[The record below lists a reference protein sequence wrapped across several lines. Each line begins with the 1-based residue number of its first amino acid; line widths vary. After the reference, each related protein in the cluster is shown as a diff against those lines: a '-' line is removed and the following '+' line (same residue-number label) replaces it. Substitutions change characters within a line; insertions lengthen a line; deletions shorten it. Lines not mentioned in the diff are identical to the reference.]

1 MADILVPGKLT
12 PELIE
17 ILGMPNFQSAPIAR
31 AFRASGR
38 AEIKSRFE
46 DEQAFVLH
54 WLLGLHAEH
63 GTAWREAASKVLE
76 AVIAEAKARAAEGAG
91 GARG

>member
-1 MADILVPGKLT
+1 MADILVPGALT
-12 PELIE
+12 PDLIE
-17 ILGMPNFQSAPIAR
+17 ILGTPNFRSVPIAR

-38 AEIKSRFE
+38 AEIKFRFE
-46 DEQAFVLH
+46 DEQAFTLH

-63 GTAWREAASKVLE
+63 GSAWREAASEILQS
-76 AVIAEAKARAAEGAG
+76 VIAEAKAREAEAAG